1 MQRVITLI
9 TAVLLLAAGSAH
21 AGEAE
26 VKAAW
31 QKRYPEYPVRS
42 VTKTPVPG
50 IWEIYV
56 GDHILYSNDDVSYL
70 FDGILVETAHRTNLT
85 EDRMQTLN
93 FVKFKDLPFD
103 MAIKQ
108 VKGNGSR
115 KMAVFTDPDC
125 PYCRQIQKEI
135 ANVDNV
141 TIYYFLFPIEGLHPN
156 APTMAKA
163 IWCAPDRQQAW
174 LDYMANQT
182 KPAAA
187 VASCNSPVDKIIAY
201 GRDKNIN
208 GTPTLFFEA
217 GDQRIASALTVA
229 QLEQFL
235 QGKAAAPK
243 P

>member
-1 MQRVITLI
+1 MQRVPTLI
-9 TAVLLLAAGSAH
+9 AALMLLASTGVH

-31 QKRYPEYPVRS
+31 QKRYPEFPVRS
-42 VTKTPVPG
+42 VTKTPLPG
-50 IWEIYV
+50 IWEVYL
-56 GDHILYSNDDVSYL
+56 GDHILYANDDASYV
-70 FDGILVETAHRTNLT
+70 FDGTLIETSKRSNLT
-85 EDRMQTLN
+85 EARMNALS

-108 VKGNGSR
+108 VKGDGSR

-182 KPAAA
+182 KPAATTA
-187 VASCNSPVDKIIAY
+187 ACNSPVDRIIAY

-217 GDQRIASALTVA
+217 GDKRIASALSVA

-235 QGKAAAPK
+235 QGSTPPPK